1 MFKPEPLKAFDMMY
15 RRLTADGRGEALFG
29 GRGERLRSAYEQT
42 LIGDECPVVYLEI
55 PLSGKPYCD
64 MTALLSSIP
73 ADAAFAPGRGYGLER
88 VFRWWRSRPEPVGCC
103 GVEVDVKG
111 DGPLRAAAIL
121 QHDGKR
127 DQIGPFLHALGAG
140 DRLADYF
147 AFCERLPGDWSDV
160 YVGVFTGRPGAPMR
174 VAALL
179 AGTAKVAP
187 LAEQLRRVGF
197 TAFDETMARQ
207 CASFFAPEG
216 ATELQFDLLPDGRV
230 GDALGVIRFFTDLD
244 VTRHASYMRTDR
256 GAAFMAALEADGL
269 IDGRWRLLPDCCFAR
284 GRRIPDEDG
293 GALLFS
299 FMTKIHSVKLK
310 YAAGVLQGVKCYLEW
325 KTNIVEERGDEGG
338 SAHHGREL

>member
-1 MFKPEPLKAFDMMY
+1 MLKPEPLKAFDMMY
-15 RRLTADGRGEALFG
+15 RRLTADGRGETLFG

-127 DQIGPFLHALGAG
+127 DQIEPFLHTLGAG

-160 YVGVFTGRPGAPMR
+160 YVGVFTGRPRASVGAASPGR
-174 VAALL
+174 IHV
-179 AGTAKVAP
+179 
-187 LAEQLRRVGF
+187 LRRG
-197 TAFDETMARQ
+197 
-207 CASFFAPEG
+207 
-216 ATELQFDLLPDGRV
+216 DGPSVRV
-230 GDALGVIRFFTDLD
+230 LFRAGGSD
-244 VTRHASYMRTDR
+244 
-256 GAAFMAALEADGL
+256 GAAVRSSP
-269 IDGRWRLLPDCCFAR
+269 RWAR
-284 GRRIPDEDG
+284 GRCAGRDSVFHRFGRDAARVLYADGSGRRVHG
-293 GALLFS
+293 GAGSRRPDRRALAAASGLLFCQG
-299 FMTKIHSVKLK
+299 
-310 YAAGVLQGVKCYLEW
+310 AA
-325 KTNIVEERGDEGG
+325 D
-338 SAHHGREL
+338 S